1 MLLKFEADG
10 CETLRFVGSTLCLPH
25 KHLQNKVT
33 ENILSV
39 SVYNKAN
46 KLSFNSAF
54 AFPHPV
60 CRRSLSPCGAPSFVS
75 HVCAERCEYHLAAVV
90 AQHAMNNYHAGWNGV
105 CSCECVCVCAC
116 LCVSGVCGV
125 LCLLFVCLLSVA
137 QAFFSCC
144 AERCCDIHRAPPCRT
159 PHAIR
164 LQAGL
169 VCVHVCVCV
178 FACVLRV
185 CVCALCVCVCVL
197 RGVLCLLFVC
207 LLFCCAGVLLMLR
220 RALL

>member
-105 CSCECVCVCAC
+105 CSCECVCVCVFVRVW
-116 LCVSGVCGV
+116 CVWRSLLA
-125 LCLLFVCLLSVA
+125 LCLLAV
-137 QAFFSCC
+137 
-144 AERCCDIHRAPPCRT
+144 
-159 PHAIR
+159 
-164 LQAGL
+164 
-169 VCVHVCVCV
+169 
-178 FACVLRV
+178 
-185 CVCALCVCVCVL
+185 
-197 RGVLCLLFVC
+197 
-207 LLFCCAGVLLMLR
+207 CCAGVLLMLR